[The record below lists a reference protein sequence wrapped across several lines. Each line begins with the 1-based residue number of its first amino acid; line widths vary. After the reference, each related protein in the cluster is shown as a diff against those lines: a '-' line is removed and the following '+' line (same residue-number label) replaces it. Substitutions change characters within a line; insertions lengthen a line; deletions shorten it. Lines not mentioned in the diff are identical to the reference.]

1 LFDRTCHVQ
10 SFVKKLVP
18 KIHALSLRN
27 NGFHEGLD
35 GHVVGVIL
43 ISTQCRFIF
52 ENRIQD
58 DITGAIE
65 AIGLEA
71 YLKKFNAWHQA

>member
-1 LFDRTCHVQ
+1 V
-10 SFVKKLVP
+10 S
-18 KIHALSLRN
+18 LSN

-35 GHVVGVIL
+35 GHMVGVIL
-43 ISTQCRFIF
+43 ISTQGRFIF

-65 AIGLEA
+65 AIGLETH
-71 YLKKFNAWHQA
+71 LKKFNACHQA